1 MTAMNTETAQSPFE
15 CPRCQIGM
23 CQPGKATYTRMFGR
37 QIISVPDMTLYT
49 CDVCGY
55 FEFDGDAV
63 YQIEAMLG
71 PLRPQSGDEQR
82 IKPKSAPPAEAPKSQ
97 RPKP

>member
-1 MTAMNTETAQSPFE
+1 MKLEEQYPPFE
-15 CPRCQIGM
+15 CPRCQIGL
-23 CQPGKATYTRMFGR
+23 CQPGKATYTRMFGG
-37 QIISVPDMTLYT
+37 QLISVPHMTLYT

-63 YQIEAMLG
+63 HQVETMLG
-71 PLRPQSGDEQR
+71 PIRVQMDDEQR
-82 IKPKSAPPAEAPKSQ
+82 IKPKAAIPTEQPKGQ